1 VTATVAVSARYS
13 AIDVV
18 ATPELKV
25 RTVVEPNAIAV
36 LEALT
41 AVGAVPSG
49 LTLAPENV
57 RFLEPVYVVAVSPLL
72 STAVIVTVWVPPTV
86 WDAVPVTT
94 RAVAVPVF
102 TANDRSTAG
111 AVS

>member
-72 STAVIVTVWVPPTV
+72 STAVIVTVCVPPAA

-94 RAVAVPVF
+94 RAVTAPVF
-102 TANDRSTAG
+102 TANDWSTAV
-111 AVS
+111 AAS